1 MTHVL
6 DVKLVLRDQLMKKF
20 VPILLVLG
28 AIAVATLMSALK
40 PEPVKA
46 EVPEAALAVKTQII
60 NRTEVTLS
68 VESQGTVQPR
78 TRTTL
83 ISEVSGIVLEVSDYF
98 IVGGSFEA
106 GDILM
111 RIDPTDYE
119 VALQRAKAQL
129 ISRTAL
135 LEFEKARTAQAKKEW
150 QMTGRPESEAPTL
163 ALREPYLAEAEAN
176 ILHAKAEVKQAKL
189 KLKRATI
196 RAPYAGMVSIKS
208 VDIGQY
214 VTRGSPLGETF
225 AIDFVEVRLPLTER
239 DLSQMTTLSFQSTD
253 PVNTVVLS
261 GSANG
266 RLANWSA
273 SVVRSEGVVNELNR
287 SQYVVARV
295 SDPYRLNQSLTAT
308 ASPLLVGTFVTA
320 TLKGKILSNV
330 FKVPRSA
337 LLQGSKVAVVDKM
350 QRMQINSVDVVSSDE
365 GYYYLSKGLKEGA
378 EVIVSAIGTPIEGI
392 KLEVKNSFNNGST
405 E

>member
-1 MTHVL
+1 
-6 DVKLVLRDQLMKKF
+6 MKKF

-28 AIAVATLMSALK
+28 AIAVAILMSVLK
-40 PEPVKA
+40 PDPEKA
-46 EVPEAALAVKTQII
+46 EVPEAALAVKTQIL
-60 NRTEVTLS
+60 NSTEVTLS

-119 VALQRAKAQL
+119 VALQSAKAQL

-135 LEFEKARTAQAKKEW
+135 LELEKARTAQAKKEW
-150 QMTGRPESEAPTL
+150 QMTGRPESEAPIL
-163 ALREPYLAEAEAN
+163 ALREPYLAEAKAN
-176 ILHAKAEVKQAKL
+176 ILQAKAEVKQAEL

-196 RAPYAGMVSIKS
+196 RAPYAGMVSLKS
-208 VDIGQY
+208 VVLGAY
-214 VTRGSPLGETF
+214 VTTGSRLGETF
-225 AIDFVEVRLPLTER
+225 AIDFIEVRLPLTER
-239 DLSQMTTLSFQSTD
+239 DLSQMAAMSFQSTD
-253 PVNTVVLS
+253 PVSKVVLS

-273 SVVRSEGVVNELNR
+273 SLVRSEGVVNELNR

-295 SDPYRLNQSLTAT
+295 SDPYRLNQSLKAN
-308 ASPLLVGTFVTA
+308 AVPLLVGTFVTA
-320 TLKGKILSNV
+320 TLKGKVLSNV

-337 LLQGSKVAVVDKM
+337 LLQGSRVAVVDKM

-365 GYYYLSKGLKEGA
+365 GHYYVSKGLKEGA
-378 EVIVSAIGTPIEGI
+378 EVIVSAIGTPIEGL
-392 KLEVKNSFNNGST
+392 KLEVKNSFNNGSA

>member
-6 DVKLVLRDQLMKKF
+6 DIKLIIRDQLMKKF

-28 AIAVATLMSALK
+28 AIAVAILMSVLK
-40 PEPVKA
+40 PDPEKA
-46 EVPEAALAVKTQII
+46 EVPEAALAVKTQIL
-60 NRTEVTLS
+60 NRTEVTLT

-83 ISEVSGIVLEVSDYF
+83 ISEVSGIVLEVSDSF

-150 QMTGRPESEAPTL
+150 QMTGRPESEAPIL
-163 ALREPYLAEAEAN
+163 ALREPYLAEAQAN

-196 RAPYAGMVSIKS
+196 RAPYAGMVSMKS

-214 VTRGSPLGETF
+214 VTTGSRLGETF

-239 DLSQMTTLSFQSTD
+239 DLSQMTTLSFQSAD
-253 PVNTVVLS
+253 PANTVVLS

-273 SVVRSEGVVNELNR
+273 SLVRSEGVVDELNR

-295 SDPYRLNQSLTAT
+295 SDPYRLNQSLKGNAV
-308 ASPLLVGTFVTA
+308 PLLVGTFVTA
-320 TLKGKILSNV
+320 TLKGKVLSNV

-337 LLQGSKVAVVDKM
+337 LLQGSRVAVVDKM

-365 GYYYLSKGLKEGA
+365 GHYYVSKGLKEGA
-378 EVIVSAIGTPIEGI
+378 EVIVSAIGTPITGL
-392 KLEVKNSFNNGST
+392 KLEVKNSFNNGSA